1 MFFLVTRWNDKVSV
15 RRCHPS
21 TPFSSSQCLF
31 LCHSSAQ
38 TTWIQKKE
46 WCHASSPYDVIPVLD
61 TGISFYS
68 IMAVLL

>member
-31 LCHSSAQ
+31 LCHP
-38 TTWIQKKE
+38 
-46 WCHASSPYDVIPVLD
+46 SSPFFVIPVPRHWD
-61 TGISFYS
+61 PEKF
-68 IMAVLL
+68 ACKQAN